1 MKNIMRYIKFQKSII
16 KFCLIREMEF
26 RVNLII
32 SFFTVFLAYITS
44 ALTYNVIL
52 FNVGS
57 IGNWGY
63 YDILF
68 LIGTAAIVDGIFMSF
83 TYFGINQ
90 IPDLVGSGD
99 LDFIML
105 KPINSMFL
113 VSFRSFD
120 LGTFLAIIIGFIS
133 NIIAIINMNNSISF
147 INLIIYYLMII
158 NGTIILY
165 ALFFLTKCLA
175 FKFIRVN
182 GLNNLVWAI
191 YEFGRR
197 TPESVYKGLIKF
209 ALIYIFPV
217 LVVSNFP
224 AGFFLNILGWKEL
237 LISYVIAI
245 MILLLSIVTWNI
257 SIKKYNIASS

>member
-1 MKNIMRYIKFQKSII
+1 
-16 KFCLIREMEF
+16 MEF
-26 RVNLII
+26 RINLLI
-32 SFFTVFLAYITS
+32 SFLTVLLAYITS
-44 ALTYNVIL
+44 ALTYSVIL
-52 FNVGS
+52 FHVDS

-63 YDILF
+63 FDILF
-68 LIGTAAIVDGIFMSF
+68 LIGTAAIVDGLFQSF
-83 TYFGINQ
+83 TYFGIMQ
-90 IPDLVGSGD
+90 IPNLVGSGD
-99 LDFIML
+99 LDFILL

-120 LGTFLAIIIGFIS
+120 LGTFIAIIIGIVS
-133 NIIAIINMNNSISF
+133 NIIAIVNMESAISVINIV
-147 INLIIYYLMII
+147 IYYFMII
-158 NGTIILY
+158 NGAIIIY
-165 ALFFLTKCLA
+165 SLFFLTKCLA

-237 LISYVIAI
+237 IISCVITI
-245 MILLLSIVTWNI
+245 VLLSLSIFAWNY
-257 SIKKYNIASS
+257 SIKKYNSASS